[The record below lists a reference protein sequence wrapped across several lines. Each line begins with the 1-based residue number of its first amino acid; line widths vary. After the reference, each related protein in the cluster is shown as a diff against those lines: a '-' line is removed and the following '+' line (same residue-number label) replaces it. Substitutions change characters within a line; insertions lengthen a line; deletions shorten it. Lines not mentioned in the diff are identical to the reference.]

1 MDATEAWFDRVA
13 TVASIGE
20 YARDTVEQIAGQV
33 TFDMNYPVVM
43 REDRK
48 INYAFMAA
56 EAAYIISGRND
67 VGYLMNAMK
76 KFGNY
81 SDDGYFQTGS
91 YGPPF
96 VDQLPYVI
104 DVLRGDITSRQ
115 AIIDIWRRSPRQ
127 SKDIPCTLSLQFLI
141 RDATLHTI
149 VSMRS
154 SDVWTGLIYDMFCFS
169 VMSSVVAASIGADIS
184 LGECTI
190 TAGSSHLY
198 ERDMEKAEEMVEAG
212 GISIPGPRLI
222 PLERDEL
229 FWLLDPIR
237 NHGAGAMESLW
248 EAFPDENERG

>member
-1 MDATEAWFDRVA
+1 MDATEAWLGRVSRVA
-13 TVASIGE
+13 EVGQVARG
-20 YARDTVEQIAGQV
+20 TVEELAGQI

-43 REDRK
+43 HGERWV
-48 INYAFMAA
+48 NYAFMAA

-67 VGYLMNAMK
+67 VGYLMAAMK

-91 YGPPF
+91 YGPPY

-104 DVLRGDITSRQ
+104 DVLRADNTSRQ
-115 AIIDIWRRSPRQ
+115 AVIDIWRRSPRQ

-141 RDATLHTI
+141 RDNRLHTI

-169 VMSSVVAASIGADIS
+169 VMSAVVAASIGADIA

-190 TAGSSHLY
+190 TAGSSHIY
-198 ERDMEKAEEMVEAG
+198 AADFAKAEDILENG
-212 GISIPGPRLI
+212 GLVITGPRLI
-222 PLERDEL
+222 PLERDEM

-237 NHGAGAMESLW
+237 NYAGGALDALW
-248 EAFPDENERG
+248 EAFPDASYS